1 MTKPHVGY
9 SIAPVV
15 SLDTNHANAFVTAAA
30 ENFWTR
36 FDHREM
42 HDVFIVISEGRDGE
56 HIARTVY
63 AASEDDA
70 RQTHRENYADEPIV
84 ELRQPVMP
92 STIVRQEI
100 QSALGAHQLEADVR

>member
-1 MTKPHVGY
+1 MTKPQNGGRMAQ
-9 SIAPVV
+9 IAPMV
-15 SLDTNHANAFVTAAA
+15 SLDTNHANAFVTAAV

-42 HDVFIVISEGRDGE
+42 HDVFMVISEGRDGE

-70 RQTHRENYADEPIV
+70 RQTHRENYAGEPIIAV
-84 ELRQPVMP
+84 QQE
-92 STIVRQEI
+92 TIPASHI
-100 QSALGAHQLEADVR
+100 